1 MAKRDSKG
9 RFVKG
14 QSGNPLGRAKR
25 KSEDEYLAALS
36 KRVSL
41 RDWLAV
47 VDKAIELAKS
57 EGDWRARQW
66 LSDYLIGKPTQRIEH
81 TGEGGAGI
89 EYIVKVISGVDE
101 ERL

>member
-1 MAKRDSKG
+1 MAERDEKG

-14 QSGNPLGRAKR
+14 GKGGPGRPKR
-25 KSEDEYLAALS
+25 AVEEKYL
-36 KRVSL
+36 RSL
-41 RDWLAV
+41 RARVKLQDWRAI
-47 VDKAIELAKS
+47 VDKAVQLAIQ

-66 LSDYLIGKPTQRIEH
+66 LSDYLIGKPVQRLEH

>member
-1 MAKRDSKG
+1 MAKRDAKG

-14 QSGNPLGRAKR
+14 SSGNPLGRAKR
-25 KSEDEYLAALS
+25 KTEEDFLAALS

-41 RDWLAV
+41 KDWVAII
-47 VDKAIELAKS
+47 DKAIELAKS
-57 EGDWRARQW
+57 DGDWRARQW
-66 LSDYLIGKPTQRIEH
+66 LSDYLIGKPVQRLEH

-101 ERL
+101 SKL